1 MTTLPEEWEA
11 VPQPDRSSAMLG
23 REASRAAEL
32 SEYDDGFNQVN
43 SLLRKGICRKRRR
56 VVEKILFRA
65 PR

>member
-43 SLLRKGICRKRRR
+43 TTGS
-56 VVEKILFRA
+56 
-65 PR
+65 